1 MHDPAV
7 HKTPLER
14 STPSRVIP
22 FGMLVASIAREAR
35 SDHDT
40 ARQLNDLFANGDAR
54 FASPSHTSLLAFFE
68 ARP

>member
-7 HKTPLER
+7 HKTQLER
-14 STPSRVIP
+14 STPARVIP

-40 ARQLNDLFANGDAR
+40 ARQLNDLFANGGAR